1 MASAQ
6 IKQNRER
13 DTLWADFKLFLLYFL
28 MSHVVWL
35 SQSIKIVL
43 LSVLSPRNISCKCS
57 PWTQADKKW
66 RHLRSG
72 PLGHGFVIWTTWI
85 KGSSLLKG
93 GKLFFF
99 FLPLLAFC
107 FVPSPSPLPP
117 LLSGAALLPA
127 LLQLWGSSQCQVL
140 VACFHVYKLG
150 DKLLS
155 REWFYSALDNTV
167 SLTLSVTPCSVLHV
181 R

>member
-1 MASAQ
+1 MVSAQ
-6 IKQNRER
+6 IKQNREQ

-35 SQSIKIVL
+35 SRSIKIVL
-43 LSVLSPRNISCKCS
+43 LSVLFLQEISHVSVHRELKQTKSEDISGQVLWGTVLWYEQRESKAHHC
-57 PWTQADKKW
+57 W
-66 RHLRSG
+66 RVES
-72 PLGHGFVIWTTWI
+72 F
-85 KGSSLLKG
+85 
-93 GKLFFF
+93 FFF
-99 FLPLLAFC
+99 FLCL
-107 FVPSPSPLPP
+107 PSALFLPFPLPP
-117 LLSGAALLPA
+117 LLNGAALLPA

-155 REWFYSALDNTV
+155 REWFYSELDNTV
-167 SLTLSVTPCSVLHV
+167 SLTLSVTPYSVLHV